1 MSSYS
6 FNYSFNITGNCDVVV
21 QGISQN
27 VEKLNDNI
35 RKSVGLW
42 DSFEGKLLAL
52 NQFTQ
57 YVEGVGR
64 TMQETLQPGA
74 ALNASLADLS
84 AISGETGESLRRIE
98 GYARETA
105 KTFGGSAAQS
115 VESYKLLLS
124 QLSPE
129 LAKYPDALR
138 AMGDNIAILSKTM
151 GGDAT
156 AAAEVL
162 TTAMNQYGVSLADPM
177 EAARRM
183 AGMMNVMAAAGK
195 EGSAEL
201 PAIKVALEQCGMA
214 AKGAG
219 VSFEETNAAIQVLDK
234 AGKKGA
240 EGGVAL
246 RNVMMILSR
255 GRFLPKE
262 TLEELQA
269 AGVDVGL
276 LTDKTRTLA
285 ERLEPLKAVLKDS
298 ALFSQLFGMENSNAA
313 MALVQGIDEIRRY
326 EGAITGTNTAVEQAG
341 IIMESYNERLS
352 RVRARFDDLKISLFN
367 ASGDWGIWVEVVV
380 SSLVPLAQMTP
391 LLIGIGKG
399 IAFIRTLNFAGMW
412 RSTIG
417 AMSGAILSL
426 RMYNGYLSIGKVQAL
441 GFGRNILQATV
452 AAVRFAS
459 VGLWSGIKALGAFV
473 LSLVTGGTASATFA
487 GIASA
492 GFATFKLA
500 AVTACRAVSAA
511 IMSIP
516 IVGWIAAAI
525 AALVAVGVHF
535 WNTSVKFRATLKG
548 LWASFKAVF
557 SGIWELA
564 KNVFGGI
571 GDLIVAAFKFDGKGI
586 REAIQRMKG
595 GFSQFG
601 AEVGSAFTKAYDEE
615 IARSKAEA
623 AAKEKAS
630 AGEAS
635 PGGVLP
641 TPTPD
646 PLVAGLQTSG
656 ASAAAAAPKADKIRN
671 ITVRINKLIDRFE
684 IHTTNLREDVGRV
697 RDMIA
702 EAVVAAVNDINFA
715 G

>member
-84 AISGETGESLRRIE
+84 AISGQTGESLRRIE

-129 LAKYPDALR
+129 LAKYPEALR

-162 TTAMNQYGVSLADPM
+162 TTAMNQYGISLDDPM
-177 EAARRM
+177 EASRKM
-183 AGMMNVMAAAGK
+183 TEMMNVMAAAGK

-219 VSFEETNAAIQVLDK
+219 VSFAETNAAIQVLDK

-246 RNVMMILSR
+246 RNVMMILNR

-269 AGVDVGL
+269 AGVDVGQ

-367 ASGDWGIWVEVVV
+367 ASGDWGIWIEVVT

-417 AMSGAILSL
+417 AMSGAVLSL

-459 VGLWSGIKALGAFV
+459 VGLWSGIKTLGAFV

-500 AVTACRAVSAA
+500 AVTACRAVSTA

-525 AALVAVGVHF
+525 AALGAVVVHF

-586 REAIQRMKG
+586 RDAIQRMKG

-623 AAKEKAS
+623 AAKEQAS
-630 AGEAS
+630 S
-635 PGGVLP
+635 GVEP
-641 TPTPD
+641 TTTNSNPNPNPD
-646 PLVAGLQTSG
+646 PLTGGLQSIGTTS
-656 ASAAAAAPKADKIRN
+656 AKADKVRN
-671 ITVRINKLIDRFE
+671 ITVNIEKLIDRFE
-684 IHTTNLREDVGRV
+684 VNTTNLREDMGRV
-697 RDMIA
+697 KELVS
-702 EAVVAAVNDINFA
+702 EAVLSAVNDVNLA
-715 G
+715 M

>member
-1 MSSYS
+1 
-6 FNYSFNITGNCDVVV
+6 
-21 QGISQN
+21 
-27 VEKLNDNI
+27 
-35 RKSVGLW
+35 
-42 DSFEGKLLAL
+42 
-52 NQFTQ
+52 
-57 YVEGVGR
+57 
-64 TMQETLQPGA
+64 
-74 ALNASLADLS
+74 
-84 AISGETGESLRRIE
+84 
-98 GYARETA
+98 
-105 KTFGGSAAQS
+105 
-115 VESYKLLLS
+115 
-124 QLSPE
+124 
-129 LAKYPDALR
+129 
-138 AMGDNIAILSKTM
+138 
-151 GGDAT
+151 
-156 AAAEVL
+156 
-162 TTAMNQYGVSLADPM
+162 
-177 EAARRM
+177 
-183 AGMMNVMAAAGK
+183 
-195 EGSAEL
+195 
-201 PAIKVALEQCGMA
+201 
-214 AKGAG
+214 
-219 VSFEETNAAIQVLDK
+219 
-234 AGKKGA
+234 
-240 EGGVAL
+240 
-246 RNVMMILSR
+246 
-255 GRFLPKE
+255 
-262 TLEELQA
+262 
-269 AGVDVGL
+269 
-276 LTDKTRTLA
+276 
-285 ERLEPLKAVLKDS
+285 
-298 ALFSQLFGMENSNAA
+298 MENSNAA

-399 IAFIRTLNFAGMW
+399 IAFIRTLNFASMW
-412 RSTIG
+412 RSTVG

-452 AAVRFAS
+452 AAVRFAT

-516 IVGWIAAAI
+516 IVGWIAAL
-525 AALVAVGVHF
+525 AALGIYF

-557 SGIWELA
+557 SGIWDLA

-646 PLVAGLQTSG
+646 PLAAGLQTSG
-656 ASAAAAAPKADKIRN
+656 ASVAAAAPKADKIRN
-671 ITVRINKLIDRFE
+671 ISVRIDKIIDRFE

-702 EAVVAAVNDINFA
+702 QAVTDAVNDINFA

>member
-1 MSSYS
+1 MSNYS

-64 TMQETLQPGA
+64 TMQEALQPGA

-138 AMGDNIAILSKTM
+138 AMGDNIAVLSKTM

-183 AGMMNVMAAAGK
+183 AEMMNVMAAAGK

-262 TLEELQA
+262 TLKELQA
-269 AGVDVGL
+269 AGVDIGL

-285 ERLEPLKAVLKDS
+285 ERLEPLKVVLKDS

-380 SSLVPLAQMTP
+380 SSLVPLAQITP

-399 IAFIRTLNFAGMW
+399 IAFIQTLNFAGMW

-417 AMSGAILSL
+417 AMSGAIFSL
-426 RMYNGYLSIGKVQAL
+426 QMYNGYLSIGKVQAL
-441 GFGRNILQATV
+441 GFGRNIIQATV
-452 AAVRFAS
+452 AAVRFAT
-459 VGLWSGIKALGAFV
+459 VGLWSGIKALGAYI

-492 GFATFKLA
+492 GFTTFKLA

-516 IVGWIAAAI
+516 IIGWIAAAI
-525 AALVAVGVHF
+525 AALAAIGIHF

-557 SGIWELA
+557 SGIWDLA

-586 REAIQRMKG
+586 RDAIQRMKG
-595 GFSQFG
+595 GFSEFG

-615 IARSKAEA
+615 IARSKA

-630 AGEAS
+630 AGEPS
-635 PGGVLP
+635 SDGVLP

-646 PLVAGLQTSG
+646 PLAAGLQTSG
-656 ASAAAAAPKADKIRN
+656 ASVAAAAPKADKIRN
-671 ITVRINKLIDRFE
+671 ITVHIDKLIDRFE
-684 IHTTNLREDVGRV
+684 VHTTNLREDVSRV
-697 RDMIA
+697 KDMIT